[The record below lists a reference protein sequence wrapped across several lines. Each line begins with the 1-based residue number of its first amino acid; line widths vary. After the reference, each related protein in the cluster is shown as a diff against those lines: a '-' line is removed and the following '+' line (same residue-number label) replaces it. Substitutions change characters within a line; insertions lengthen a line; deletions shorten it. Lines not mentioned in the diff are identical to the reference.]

1 MVLASDAVVMD
12 GELIGDPTE
21 GALVALAAKGGVDA
35 VSTRHAYPRVAE
47 LPFDAAY
54 KLMATFHRMTDESGD
69 EVVRCFV
76 KGAPDQLLGPRVE
89 RARRRRGPGPGRRV
103 GPRAVPRGEQAARAR
118 GPPGAGHR
126 AQGLRRRR
134 PSTPAPTCCRWWDGL
149 ELLSL
154 VGIVDPPRPTAKASI
169 ATAKAAG
176 IRVRMITGD
185 HAVTAGAIAREL
197 GIEGTVITGA
207 EFAAMDDERSWPRS
221 TTSASSPG

>member
-1 MVLASDAVVMD
+1 MVLASDAVMD
-12 GELIGDPTE
+12 EGALIGDPTE

-54 KLMATFHRMTDESGD
+54 KLMATFHRMTDDSGA

-76 KGAPDQLLGPRVE
+76 KGAPDELL
-89 RARRRRGPGPGRRV
+89 
-103 GPRAVPRGEQAARAR
+103 ARA
-118 GPPGAGHR
+118 GSVHDADVGARPADGEVR
-126 AQGLRRRR
+126 ERYLAENARLGAEGLRVLATARKDFD
-134 PSTPAPTCCRWWDGL
+134 PAVFDPDGDLLVAVSDGL

-169 ATAKAAG
+169 AIAESAG

-185 HAVTAGAIAREL
+185 HAVTAGAIAGQARHP
-197 GIEGTVITGA
+197 TG
-207 EFAAMDDERSWPRS
+207 RS
-221 TTSASSPG
+221 